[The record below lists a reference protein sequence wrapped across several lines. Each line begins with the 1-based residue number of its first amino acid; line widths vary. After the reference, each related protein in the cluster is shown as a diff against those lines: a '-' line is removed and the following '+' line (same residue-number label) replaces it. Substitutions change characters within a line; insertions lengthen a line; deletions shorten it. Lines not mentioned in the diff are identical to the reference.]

1 MERFGRLTTEI
12 KEWEILI
19 KFQEKA
25 SSLSRVSQDLAK
37 EAHLA
42 KVEFTM
48 YGEISNYKNII
59 NQIRLKVLKR
69 INPQSNLVSSPSN
82 QNLNRVLQ
90 DELNISTTTIDPP
103 NYQPTHGGDK
113 VLNTYRLGLDLTA
126 HDDQR

>member
-1 MERFGRLTTEI
+1 MLQ
-12 KEWEILI
+12 LHC
-19 KFQEKA
+19 
-25 SSLSRVSQDLAK
+25 L
-37 EAHLA
+37 
-42 KVEFTM
+42 FTHDKKNKKICPSFPEVHFD
-48 YGEISNYKNII
+48 EISNYKNII

-113 VLNTYRLGLDLTA
+113 VLNSYRLGLDLTA

>member
-1 MERFGRLTTEI
+1 METFRRLKTEI

-82 QNLNRVLQ
+82 QNLN
-90 DELNISTTTIDPP
+90 
-103 NYQPTHGGDK
+103 K
-113 VLNTYRLGLDLTA
+113 LT
-126 HDDQR
+126 